1 MSNLYTLSGMVAE
14 RRADLVVNS
23 ILKYVTDID
32 DVKGLGFCV
41 SIAHAQF
48 MARYFN
54 THGIPSMALTGDS
67 PDEERNAAKQR
78 LVSGELRFLFVVD
91 IYNEGVDI
99 PEVNT
104 VLFLRPTESLTV
116 FLQQLGRGLRLAE
129 NKDCL
134 TVLDF
139 IGQANKK
146 YNFEEKFAALLSN
159 TTRSVSRELKEGF
172 VSAPKGCYIQLEK
185 IAAKYRFFLHV
196 FPFHDSLLFAVQTQV
211 ALPDCK
217 EGYPVRTQFGDRDLQ
232 ILHNKGIALGGDSI
246 QLLHDP
252 AADRNTVRF
261 QLDVKEFRK
270 ILQADGAVHAIG
282 ILVQLFKIFL
292 HLVVFVPNFTNQ
304 FFQNIL
310 HRNNTKRSAEIIY
323 DHGDMG

>member
-1 MSNLYTLSGMVAE
+1 MLTVTDVSLQFQGSTLYKHVDLKFAPGNCYGIIGANGAGKSTLLRILSGALEPTTGSVSMVAE

-32 DVKGLGFCV
+32 EVKGLGFCV

-134 TVLDF
+134 TVLNF

-185 IAAKYRFFLHV
+185 IAAKY
-196 FPFHDSLLFAVQTQV
+196 
-211 ALPDCK
+211 
-217 EGYPVRTQFGDRDLQ
+217 
-232 ILHNKGIALGGDSI
+232 
-246 QLLHDP
+246 
-252 AADRNTVRF
+252 
-261 QLDVKEFRK
+261 
-270 ILQADGAVHAIG
+270 GAG
-282 ILVQLFKIFL
+282 
-292 HLVVFVPNFTNQ
+292 
-304 FFQNIL
+304 
-310 HRNNTKRSAEIIY
+310 
-323 DHGDMG
+323 

>member
-1 MSNLYTLSGMVAE
+1 MLTVTDVSLQFQGCTLYKHVDLKFAPGNCYGIIGANGAGKSTLLRILSGALEPTTGSVSMVAE

-32 DVKGLGFCV
+32 EVKGLGFCV

-185 IAAKYRFFLHV
+185 YAAKYVLDNISASYDRTSGLVARAAAFTEDTRPAPDTGEL
-196 FPFHDSLLFAVQTQV
+196 PRLL
-211 ALPDCK
+211 P
-217 EGYPVRTQFGDRDLQ
+217 
-232 ILHNKGIALGGDSI
+232 S
-246 QLLHDP
+246 
-252 AADRNTVRF
+252 
-261 QLDVKEFRK
+261 
-270 ILQADGAVHAIG
+270 
-282 ILVQLFKIFL
+282 
-292 HLVVFVPNFTNQ
+292 
-304 FFQNIL
+304 
-310 HRNNTKRSAEIIY
+310 
-323 DHGDMG
+323 

>member
-1 MSNLYTLSGMVAE
+1 MVAE

-32 DVKGLGFCV
+32 EVKGLGFCV

-146 YNFEEKFAALLSN
+146 YNFEEKFSALLSN
-159 TTRSVSRELKEGF
+159 TTRSVSRELKEALSLRLRAATF
-172 VSAPKGCYIQLEK
+172 SWRKLPQNMCWIISAPPMTAPLGLW
-185 IAAKYRFFLHV
+185 RGR
-196 FPFHDSLLFAVQTQV
+196 
-211 ALPDCK
+211 LPL
-217 EGYPVRTQFGDRDLQ
+217 PR
-232 ILHNKGIALGGDSI
+232 
-246 QLLHDP
+246 
-252 AADRNTVRF
+252 
-261 QLDVKEFRK
+261 
-270 ILQADGAVHAIG
+270 
-282 ILVQLFKIFL
+282 ILVC
-292 HLVVFVPNFTNQ
+292 P
-304 FFQNIL
+304 
-310 HRNNTKRSAEIIY
+310 
-323 DHGDMG
+323 

>member
-32 DVKGLGFCV
+32 EVKGLGFCV

-139 IGQANKK
+139 IGQANKSIILRR
-146 YNFEEKFAALLSN
+146 NSQHCSPTPPAASAGSSKRALSLH
-159 TTRSVSRELKEGF
+159 LKAAIF
-172 VSAPKGCYIQLEK
+172 SWRNMPQNMCWIISAPPMTAPPGLW
-185 IAAKYRFFLHV
+185 RGR
-196 FPFHDSLLFAVQTQV
+196 
-211 ALPDCK
+211 LPL
-217 EGYPVRTQFGDRDLQ
+217 PR
-232 ILHNKGIALGGDSI
+232 I
-246 QLLHDP
+246 P
-252 AADRNTVRF
+252 AC
-261 QLDVKEFRK
+261 L
-270 ILQADGAVHAIG
+270 
-282 ILVQLFKIFL
+282 
-292 HLVVFVPNFTNQ
+292 
-304 FFQNIL
+304 
-310 HRNNTKRSAEIIY
+310 
-323 DHGDMG
+323 